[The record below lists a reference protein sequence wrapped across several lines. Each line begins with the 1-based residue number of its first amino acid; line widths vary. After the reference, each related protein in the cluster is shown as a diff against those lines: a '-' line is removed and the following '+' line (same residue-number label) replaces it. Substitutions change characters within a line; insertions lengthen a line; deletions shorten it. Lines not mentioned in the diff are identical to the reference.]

1 MSILNHPPN
10 PHIPYEHSEYGQKL
24 IQHITQRPDM
34 DNLSNK
40 ELSDQ
45 IRALR
50 NEMEERYREDQIR
63 ASWKS
68 PEPQTFPKGGKEDRE
83 RYLQEA
89 ELEENAEKITPSISN
104 STSEDTVGV
113 ICAFLFVA
121 FVFFLAFLLIDKMIG

>member
-10 PHIPYEHSEYGQKL
+10 PHIPYEHSEYGRML

-34 DNLSNK
+34 DNISNK

-50 NEMEERYREDQIR
+50 NDMQERYREDQIR

-68 PEPQTFPKGGKEDRE
+68 PESQTLSKGGKEDRE

-121 FVFFLAFLLIDKMIG
+121 FVFFLAFLMIDKMIG